1 MNFSKNEKLSPDSW
15 RRIIYALHDYSG
27 QAGGTTHS
35 IVVPETKYV
44 SMTPE
49 GFKQFGDKGWTVTR
63 P

>member
-27 QAGGTTHS
+27 ESGHNTHVIIMS
-35 IVVPETKYV
+35 EEKYR
-44 SMTPE
+44 SLTPE
-49 GFKQFGDKGWTVTR
+49 GFKQFGDKGWTVAR